1 MGRDTA
7 TAALAGTASTKQ
19 ELSALLIGD
28 TFIEDRKIFDAGA
41 AMLYEALEFLA
52 GDDRP
57 NVLAALGWARWMA
70 GQGTEAMKFLDQAL
84 AIDPDHRLSHLQR
97 RLFTSGKLPKS
108 ASTPDK

>member
-52 GDDRP
+52 GDDCP

-84 AIDPDHRLSHLQR
+84 AIDPEHRLSHLQR
-97 RLFTSGKLPKS
+97 RLFTRGKIPKS
-108 ASTPDK
+108 ASKRDK